1 MVIELR
7 KKSQITLPK
16 EIVKKLNLEV
26 GDKFDNVDE
35 LIKNLKDKD
44 WIYISSCWCFFFIDT
59 MFFLWYN

>member
-44 WIYISSCWCFFFIDT
+44 
-59 MFFLWYN
+59 